1 MTDVNESDRTLLDVS
16 DPVLGDLDADVKPDV
31 FVSDECPLLFPDDP
45 GPEDWLTNCIGT
57 IEVAL

>member
-1 MTDVNESDRTLLDVS
+1 M
-16 DPVLGDLDADVKPDV
+16 LGDLDADVKPDV

-45 GPEDWLTNCIGT
+45 GLEDWLTNCIGT